1 MGKSMKKLGSSR
13 LPMKE
18 REEWARLVFC
28 RSEPL
33 EKKTEPLGER
43 ERERYKYAS
52 GPNSQLSAALQHSK
66 CGTAALAR
74 TA

>member
-43 ERERYKYAS
+43 EV
-52 GPNSQLSAALQHSK
+52 
-66 CGTAALAR
+66 
-74 TA
+74 